1 MRRIMVIATNTFRE
15 AVRDRVLYN
24 LVVFAVMMI
33 GASLLVGRA
42 SIGIERL
49 ALVNLGLTS
58 ISLFGIL
65 ISIFLGIG
73 LVYKEMDKRTLYTV
87 LAARPVRRWEFITG
101 KWAGLVMTLVVNAA
115 MMSVALF
122 AGLLYVS
129 GKLTSADWGV
139 VAAIYLILLQ
149 YVLMT
154 SLALLFSTFS
164 TPLMSS
170 LFAFALFVIGSYAGD
185 LRRFANLASGFTRVV
200 AYGMSYAVPN
210 FAALNMILPAAHAV
224 PISTKLVLLDSV
236 YVFVYAG
243 VCLSASILIFER
255 RNLK

>member
-1 MRRIMVIATNTFRE
+1 MRRIFTIATNTFRE

-24 LVVFAVMMI
+24 LVVFAVIMI
-33 GASLLVGRA
+33 GASLLVGKA

-65 ISIFLGIG
+65 ISIFLGIS

-87 LAARPVRRWEFITG
+87 LAARPVRRWEFIAG
-101 KWAGLVMTLVVNAA
+101 KWAGLVLTLVVNAA

-164 TPLMSS
+164 TPLMSAI
-170 LFAFALFVIGSYAGD
+170 FAFALFVIGSYGED
-185 LRRFANLASGFTRVV
+185 LRRFASLASGATRVI
-200 AYGMSYAVPN
+200 AYGLSYAVPN
-210 FAALNMILPAAHAV
+210 FAALNMILPAAHSA
-224 PISTKLVLLDSV
+224 PISGRLVLLDSV
-236 YVFVYAG
+236 YVLVYAG
-243 VCLSASILIFER
+243 VCLSASVLVFER